1 MSALPADRTLRPLVL
16 AAMGSAAVIVASQV
30 AARATRD
37 TLFLTTFPVTA
48 LPAMVAGASVLS
60 IAVAL
65 AATRATAWAGPERF
79 VPATFLASAALT
91 LAAWAVASAAP
102 AAGAIVFYLHA
113 VAIGPVL
120 VSGFWSLV
128 NERLDPRSAR
138 GAIGRIAAA
147 GTLGGLAGGI
157 VVERVSAGFG
167 FLAPL
172 LVVAAGNL
180 WCAWSTSRLRPPVP
194 PPARPRAEPEALP
207 AGEAFRRLLSTPYLR
222 NLALLVFGGAATAA
236 LLDWLFKAQL
246 TSAIGGGQDLMRAFA
261 FFYTIV
267 AVLTFV
273 LQTMVSRRAL
283 ERVGIAPTIGTLPAA
298 LLVGGTVAAVLP
310 GPWSVGLVRA
320 IEAILRG
327 SLFRAGYELLYTPI
341 PAAEKRA
348 TRTAIDVACDRLGDL
363 AGAALLALV
372 LAAAPGA
379 ATPILFALAVLLALA
394 TLAVVVQ
401 VQRGY
406 VSSLEAGLRA
416 GGIRLDPREIGDRTT
431 LLTLM
436 RSQLGAAPG
445 ASATPRPP
453 VPPPPAP
460 DVQLASGVREA
471 IHLLASDE
479 WARGAV
485 RALVGVAAGHVD
497 LLVDTLL
504 DPATEV
510 AIRRRL
516 PAVLVTCPVPRAV
529 EGLTRGLAD
538 PRFEVRY
545 RCGRALAR
553 LLEGPGD
560 LRVEPAAVL
569 AAVRREAELGRAVW
583 ESQRL
588 LDALDEPAE
597 DAFVDE
603 FLRDR
608 AGRSLEHA
616 FTLLSLVLPREP
628 LRIAFRGLFAGD
640 RQLRGTSLE
649 YLELVLPPDVRE
661 VLWPHLDPESVRRGA
676 PHPPA
681 RDRERVLADLVR
693 SDPSIEINLAA
704 LRRQHGDL
712 TSTPPPAPGA
722 PGAG

>member
-1 MSALPADRTLRPLVL
+1 MRAPPAERNLRPLVL
-16 AAMGSAAVIVASQV
+16 AAMGSAAVILASQV
-30 AARATRD
+30 GARATRD

-48 LPAMVAGASVLS
+48 LPAMIAGASVLS

-65 AATRATAWAGPERF
+65 WAARATASAGPERV
-79 VPATFLASAALT
+79 VPASFLASGVLT
-91 LAAWAVASAAP
+91 LAAWAIASRAP
-102 AAGAIVFYLHA
+102 AAGAVLFYLHA
-113 VAIGPVL
+113 VALGPVL
-120 VSGFWSLV
+120 VSGFWSLI

-147 GTLGGLAGGI
+147 GTLGGLAGG
-157 VVERVSAGFG
+157 VLVERAAAAFG
-167 FLAPL
+167 ILAPL
-172 LVVAAGNL
+172 LLVAAGNFACV
-180 WCAWSTSRLRPPVP
+180 WTTRRLRPSGP
-194 PPARPRAEPEALP
+194 PPGRPREAVSLS
-207 AGEAFRRLLSTPYLR
+207 AGEALRRLRSTPYLS
-222 NLALLVFGGAATAA
+222 NLALLVFGGAVTAA
-236 LLDWLFKAQL
+236 LLDYLFKAQL
-246 TSAIGGGQDLMRAFA
+246 TAVLGGGQDLMRAFTI
-261 FFYTIV
+261 FYTGV

-273 LQTMVSRRAL
+273 LQTLVSRRAL

-298 LLVGGTVAAVLP
+298 VLAGGTVAALLP

-320 IEAILRG
+320 AEAILRG

-341 PAAEKRA
+341 PPAEKRA
-348 TRTAIDVACDRLGDL
+348 TRTVIDVACDRLGDI

-372 LAAAPGA
+372 LVAAPGA

-394 TLAVVVQ
+394 TMAVVVQ

-406 VSSLEAGLRA
+406 VASLEAGLRA
-416 GGIRLDPREIGDRTT
+416 GGIRLDPTEIGDRTT

-436 RSQLGAAPG
+436 RSRGGTTPG
-445 ASATPRPP
+445 ATPPPRPAT
-453 VPPPPAP
+453 PPPPAP
-460 DVQLASGVREA
+460 DVQQAAGVREA

-485 RALVGVAAGHVD
+485 RALVGVAAEHVD
-497 LLVDTLL
+497 LLVQALV

-510 AIRRRL
+510 AVRRRL
-516 PAVLVTCPVPRAV
+516 PAVLVTCPSPRAV
-529 EGLTRGLAD
+529 EGLTRGLDD

-553 LLEGPGD
+553 LLEGPGG
-560 LRVEPAAVL
+560 LRVDGEAVL
-569 AAVRREAELGRAVW
+569 AAVRREARLGRSVW

-588 LDALDEPAE
+588 LDALDEPGE
-597 DAFVDE
+597 DSFVDE

-628 LRIAFRGLFAGD
+628 LKIAFRGLFAGD
-640 RQLRGTSLE
+640 PQLRGTSLE
-649 YLELVLPPDVRE
+649 YLELVLPADVRE
-661 VLWPHLDPESVRRGA
+661 ALWPHLDPASVRAAA
-676 PHPPA
+676 PRPAA

-712 TSTPPPAPGA
+712 TSTPPERPGT
-722 PGAG
+722 PGPG